1 MPPIAY
7 EAAPQILREF
17 EDTSNLPEHLK
28 NYIPASERRKSM
40 SEKYNVRKLD
50 CLRRKKKA
58 WDLSEAKTPE
68 SWKKS

>member
-58 WDLSEAKTPE
+58 
-68 SWKKS
+68 